1 MKCITVC
8 HLKGDIKMEPNIF
21 TSLSGEKINSRMVWE
36 DFRRDEIIAL
46 FEHFV
51 YGERPKVVPDEL
63 AFETETVNED
73 LDGVLIRHIKITL
86 DGFSFT
92 VNSYTPKDAKKV
104 PVFITYTH
112 ETYDLKYDIEKDLN
126 PDFMPIGDIVR
137 RGYGVIIMKL
147 CSVYPDRFYVYEHK
161 TGIFTAYPKSDKNR
175 RDSDWASVSAWAY
188 ATSRIVDYIETDEL
202 FDPER
207 IAVAGHSR
215 MGKTALWSG
224 ATDDRIAYVISN
236 SSGCGGA
243 AMQRG
248 KEGEQ
253 IEYITRNTD
262 WFNKNYAKYD
272 RYTEMLPVDQHMLL
286 ALIAPRYLYIQSS
299 ELDTWSD
306 PTAERRSA
314 KLASEVY
321 ALYGRRGIVIPE
333 DDEIEISTPYHK
345 GLIGH
350 HTRPGKHQMTALD
363 WDMFIAFW
371 ESKEYQSW
379 KREKK
384 SYGSAE

>member
-1 MKCITVC
+1 
-8 HLKGDIKMEPNIF
+8 MEPKIF
-21 TSLSGEKINSRMVWE
+21 TSLSGENINSRMIWE
-36 DFRRDEIIAL
+36 DFRREEILSL

-51 YGERPKVVPDEL
+51 YGERPTVVPEEL
-63 AFETETVNED
+63 SFAVETVNED
-73 LDGVLIRHIKITL
+73 LDGVLIRHITITL

-92 VNSYTPKDAKKV
+92 VNSYTPKGKKNL
-104 PVFITYTH
+104 PVFISYTH
-112 ETYDLKYDIEKDLN
+112 ETYDLKYDIETNLN
-126 PDFMPIGDIVR
+126 PDFMPIADVVH

-147 CSVYPDRFYVYEHK
+147 CSIYHDRHYKYGHK
-161 TGIFTAYPKSDKNR
+161 TGIFTAYPVSDKNR

-202 FDPER
+202 FDKR
-207 IAVAGHSR
+207 KIAVAGHSR

-224 ATDDRIAYVISN
+224 ATDERISYVISN

-253 IEYITRNTD
+253 IEYITKNTD

-299 ELDTWSD
+299 ELDSWSD

-321 ALYGRRGIVIPE
+321 ALYGHKGAVIPE
-333 DDEIEISTPYHK
+333 DDNIELLTPYHA
-345 GLIGH
+345 GNIGH
-350 HTRPGKHQMTALD
+350 HTRPGGHLMAAED
-363 WDMFIAFW
+363 WDLFIRFW
-371 ESKEYQSW
+371 ESKEATVW
-379 KREKK
+379 NLDKK
-384 SYGSAE
+384 TYSSAE